1 MWGNTSP
8 IDIQH
13 LPLNFFCLQYS
24 SHWNIAARLSIL
36 RISQCSLSCCIARSW
51 CSWLL
56 TDDMN
61 NKKGRVNKS
70 GCRWGKMRW
79 GSWSAEYIMTKHFDR
94 QTQNKVPKSLSPDS
108 FVKWVRTLLILYVCA
123 REHFATVCLVVLCI
137 CICVEGLEAMPFFF
151 CKFDNLY
158 ILLWLWV
165 VLAPLANGIVSWCG
179 SGIWKGNVRR
189 VCQNNM
195 SKDELT
201 NTSSQWMVEMVS
213 CSIVSDGSV
222 GWGYDGRWGRSWSWN
237 EDGLGVEMPG
247 SSLQASTS
255 WWRGLL
261 LASMR
266 HAWSRR
272 ASASFPQA
280 LLIFWCSTVSFW
292 SVSTRLL
299 LRPSTLAF

>member
-1 MWGNTSP
+1 MPLWYVIMLECPGKQRRGGQGEGGHGKCREATIYINHDNVWGNTSP
-8 IDIQH
+8 INIQH
-13 LPLNFFCLQYS
+13 LPLNFFCLRYS
-24 SHWNIAARLSIL
+24 LHQNITTWLSIL
-36 RISQCSLSCCIARSW
+36 RILQCSLSCCITGSW

-165 VLAPLANGIVSWCG
+165 VLAPLVNGIVSWCG

-189 VCQNNM
+189 VCWNNM
-195 SKDELT
+195 SKGELT
-201 NTSSQWMVEMVS
+201 HSRIQELGAVELVKHRHQNRYW
-213 CSIVSDGSV
+213 C
-222 GWGYDGRWGRSWSWN
+222 RWF
-237 EDGLGVEMPG
+237 
-247 SSLQASTS
+247 
-255 WWRGLL
+255 
-261 LASMR
+261 
-266 HAWSRR
+266 HA
-272 ASASFPQA
+272 P
-280 LLIFWCSTVSFW
+280 
-292 SVSTRLL
+292 
-299 LRPSTLAF
+299 